1 MKAPVADLLYPSVEK
16 HNAMKKRAAALE
28 KLPRAFVDNLELEK
42 VADIITPH
50 YQYRVMRLF
59 CEVCDDEEVINYRLD
74 ILDDFIRLP
83 SLSAT
88 IRKVINVMVEND
100 RKNIYNLT
108 TPDSFSQLDDA
119 ISGFDAYIQCM
130 EIMHDFYEK
139 MKDKIR
145 SEGVKKLFAFFEEH
159 YGDKHYISLKG
170 EIAELKKALYD
181 RIRSVTVAINL
192 DERLVP
198 VSAGIIELSKERYDI
213 KPSLVDRILYHG
225 AKFNDKAVVKNLRKK
240 YNDSEVSDDKLI
252 NTVDKTLFVELS
264 DLTDTFVKMIDK
276 VLAEYQK
283 AGIADMR
290 YIDYQLEY
298 YMGAV
303 AVIEAC
309 EDQGLK
315 MCRPKILPAGERK
328 AVIKDIFDPVFFR
341 EARIYNL
348 DRTEKC
354 GLSAI
359 VCARKH
365 IKALAVTP
373 HGDIVC
379 DNGFFLLVVKII
391 YSGFTEINRVKDIT
405 MGGDSEGFYV
415 LTGANNGGKTTF
427 LRAVGLCQ
435 IMAQTGLYVPASYC
449 EISLVDY
456 IYTQFPQEE
465 KTGIDTSRF
474 TTEIKEFREISDTI
488 TANSLLLMNESI
500 QSTTPRECVEVACE
514 LLRIFCKMG
523 VRGVFATHLVDI
535 AYKTVELNK
544 DSTLRTKLASIVADA
559 DDETGERK
567 YKIVRGMPRDN
578 SFSQTILKQYGID
591 METIEKRIR
600 EN

>member
-1 MKAPVADLLYPSVEK
+1 M
-16 HNAMKKRAAALE
+16 
-28 KLPRAFVDNLELEK
+28 
-42 VADIITPH
+42 
-50 YQYRVMRLF
+50 
-59 CEVCDDEEVINYRLD
+59 
-74 ILDDFIRLP
+74 
-83 SLSAT
+83 
-88 IRKVINVMVEND
+88 
-100 RKNIYNLT
+100 
-108 TPDSFSQLDDA
+108 
-119 ISGFDAYIQCM
+119 
-130 EIMHDFYEK
+130 
-139 MKDKIR
+139 
-145 SEGVKKLFAFFEEH
+145 
-159 YGDKHYISLKG
+159 
-170 EIAELKKALYD
+170 
-181 RIRSVTVAINL
+181 
-192 DERLVP
+192 
-198 VSAGIIELSKERYDI
+198 
-213 KPSLVDRILYHG
+213 
-225 AKFNDKAVVKNLRKK
+225 
-240 YNDSEVSDDKLI
+240 
-252 NTVDKTLFVELS
+252 
-264 DLTDTFVKMIDK
+264 
-276 VLAEYQK
+276 
-283 AGIADMR
+283 
-290 YIDYQLEY
+290 
-298 YMGAV
+298 
-303 AVIEAC
+303 IEAC

-328 AVIKDIFDPVFFR
+328 AVIKDIFDPVYFR

-348 DRTEKC
+348 DHKEKK
-354 GLSAI
+354 S
-359 VCARKH
+359 V
-365 IKALAVTP
+365 VT
-373 HGDIVC
+373 
-379 DNGFFLLVVKII
+379 N
-391 YSGFTEINRVKDIT
+391 DIT

-578 SFSQTILKQYGID
+578 SFAQTILKQYGID

-600 EN
+600 ENKA

>member
-1 MKAPVADLLYPSVEK
+1 MASKLDEFDMKAPVADLLYPSVEK

-42 VADIITPH
+42 VADFITPH

-130 EIMHDFYEK
+130 EIMHDFYGK
-139 MKDKIR
+139 MEDKIR

-170 EIAELKKALYD
+170 EIEKLKKALYD

-225 AKFNDKAVVKNLRKK
+225 AKFNDKTVVKNLRKK

-252 NTVDKTLFVELS
+252 NTVDKTLFDELS

-328 AVIKDIFDPVFFR
+328 AVIKDIFDPVYFR
-341 EARIYNL
+341 EARIYNSSL
-348 DRTEKC
+348 VIRFAREIPGAADGAIPYLTQ
-354 GLSAI
+354 GGQLSS
-359 VCARKH
+359 
-365 IKALAVTP
+365 ALILSP
-373 HGDIVC
+373 PG
-379 DNGFFLLVVKII
+379 
-391 YSGFTEINRVKDIT
+391 
-405 MGGDSEGFYV
+405 
-415 LTGANNGGKTTF
+415 GGKTTF

-456 IYTQFPQEE
+456 IYTQFPQKE

-578 SFSQTILKQYGID
+578 SFAQTILKQYGID

-600 EN
+600 ENKA